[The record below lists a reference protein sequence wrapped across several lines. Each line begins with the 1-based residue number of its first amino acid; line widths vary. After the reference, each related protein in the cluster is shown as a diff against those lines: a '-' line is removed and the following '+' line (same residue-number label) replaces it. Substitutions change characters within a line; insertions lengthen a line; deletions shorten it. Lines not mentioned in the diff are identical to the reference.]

1 MTVQTPPITP
11 CASLDEVRHHIDR
24 IDRQLVALIAERGGY
39 VAQAAGFKRSADE
52 VAAPQRVAQV
62 LDKVRALAQQ
72 QGASPEVVTAVWQAM
87 IEAFIREEHAQW
99 QVQGSQAQAR

>member
-1 MTVQTPPITP
+1 MASVHIQPAPDTVQGGY
-11 CASLDEVRHHIDR
+11 LL
-24 IDRQLVALIAERGGY
+24 DRQLVALIAERGGY
-39 VAQAAGFKRSADE
+39 VAQAAGFKRSADD

-62 LDKVRALAQQ
+62 LDKVRTLAQQ

-99 QVQGSQAQAR
+99 QAQGSQAQAK

>member
-1 MTVQTPPITP
+1 MTTTPHPLPLCT
-11 CASLDEVRHHIDR
+11 SLDEVRQHIDR

-39 VAQAAGFKRSADE
+39 VAQAAGFKRSADD

-62 LDKVRALAQQ
+62 LDKVRTLAQQ
-72 QGASPEVVTAVWQAM
+72 QGASPEVVEAVWRAM

-99 QVQGSQAQAR
+99 QAQAQ